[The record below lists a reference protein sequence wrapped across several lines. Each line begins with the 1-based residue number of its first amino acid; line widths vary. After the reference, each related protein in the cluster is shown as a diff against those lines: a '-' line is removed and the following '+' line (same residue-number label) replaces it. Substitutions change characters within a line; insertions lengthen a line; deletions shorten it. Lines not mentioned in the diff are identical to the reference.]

1 MDRRLQYL
9 QRVLDL
15 SDGSLLFLA
24 RETAQDADLSSV
36 DLLTAE
42 QAEELETT
50 LLGMLF
56 SLRTASAI
64 LGL

>member
-1 MDRRLQYL
+1 M